1 MIWILNVIGIFL
13 IVKTHKS
20 TLLGSLKKRNWLR
33 GHYFKKVL
41 AAKDNVSFDD
51 RGNWRIFTQK
61 IMLSFFSKYKLFGI
75 VLLVLS
81 AVIVSLFYNALTPK
95 KTLTIYQPSM
105 VNAELVDSSLQHVKR
120 YHTIADFS
128 LINQNGKIITQA
140 DYTDKIYIADFF
152 FTTCPT
158 ICPIMT
164 KNMAE
169 IQNHIL
175 NDPEVLLLS
184 HSVTPDIDSVAQLK
198 KYALEKGVNDLKWNL
213 VTGDKKQI
221 YELARKSY
229 LAVKTD
235 GDGGPFD
242 MIHTENFILVD
253 KERRIRGFYDG
264 TKDEEIEKLLQDL
277 GVLKNTYISE

>member
-1 MIWILNVIGIFL
+1 M
-13 IVKTHKS
+13 
-20 TLLGSLKKRNWLR
+20 R
-33 GHYFKKVL
+33 
-41 AAKDNVSFDD
+41 
-51 RGNWRIFTQK
+51 
-61 IMLSFFSKYKLFGI
+61 SFFAKFKIFGI

-81 AVIVSLFYNALTPK
+81 VIIIYLFYNAL
-95 KTLTIYQPSM
+95 QPVKLLPVYSPAM
-105 VNAELVDSSLQHVKR
+105 VNSELVAEEIQHVRK

-128 LINQNGKIITQA
+128 LTNQNGETITQE
-140 DYTDKIYIADFF
+140 DYKGKIYIADFF

-164 KNMAE
+164 KNMVDLQKA
-169 IQNHIL
+169 L
-175 NDPEVLLLS
+175 GKDSDVMLLS
-184 HSVTPDIDSVAQLK
+184 HSVTPEIDSVAQLK
-198 KYALEKGVNDLKWNL
+198 KYTIEKGVDDRNWNL

-253 KERRIRGFYDG
+253 KDKRIRGFYDG
-264 TKDEEIEKLLQDL
+264 TKKEDMDKIMADIEI
-277 GVLKNTYISE
+277 LKNSYDELDN

>member
-1 MIWILNVIGIFL
+1 M
-13 IVKTHKS
+13 
-20 TLLGSLKKRNWLR
+20 R
-33 GHYFKKVL
+33 
-41 AAKDNVSFDD
+41 
-51 RGNWRIFTQK
+51 
-61 IMLSFFSKYKLFGI
+61 SFFAKFKIFGI

-81 AVIVSLFYNALTPK
+81 VIIIYLFYNAL
-95 KTLTIYQPSM
+95 QPVKLLPVYSPAM
-105 VNAELVDSSLQHVKR
+105 VNSELVAEEIQHVRK

-128 LINQNGKIITQA
+128 LTNQNGKTITQK
-140 DYTDKIYIADFF
+140 DYKGKIYIADFF

-164 KNMAE
+164 KNMVELQKA
-169 IQNHIL
+169 L
-175 NDPEVLLLS
+175 GKDSDVMLLS
-184 HSVTPDIDSVAQLK
+184 HSVTPEIDSVKQLK
-198 KYALEKGVNDLKWNL
+198 KYAIEKGVDDRNWNL

-253 KERRIRGFYDG
+253 KDKRIRGFYDG
-264 TKDEEIEKLLQDL
+264 TKKEDMDKIMADIEI
-277 GVLKNTYISE
+277 LKNSYDELGN